1 MVRVCR
7 VVPKDWHK
15 FQPLGDVIPRT
26 RFIVFKTP
34 INSQLST
41 KIFKDQRFTTN
52 DLFRQLAERGQHL
65 GLVVDL
71 TDTDRYYDKEDITGL
86 CIQYEKV
93 NCPGRGFIE
102 RDDCVESF
110 NQAIQEYIDKCED
123 PDALIGVHCTNGIN
137 RCGYLICRFLIERLG
152 WSSHEAIDA
161 FEQAR
166 GYSIEKGSY
175 VMALHKAAKDSRTKQ
190 RADSDSDSSERRK
203 KKKNK
208 RKHQEEENNSAI
220 NEVHMI
226 NAILGELGQ
235 QSASVSGTGYQHS
248 PTGPQTA
255 EPSQPQQHWGFAI
268 KRSKYA
274 QLNQPVT
281 NSTPPDNSATDGTPL
296 DEEEYEEEEYEENEE
311 EAEPEPGKGQSAS
324 SKRRARRNR
333 MQNCMKVM
341 ARGRFHEIQAMR
353 EEIALTHGNARDL

>member
-7 VVPKDWHK
+7 VVPKDWSK
-15 FQPLGDVIPRT
+15 FQPVGNVIPRT

-41 KIFKDQRFTTN
+41 KIHKEQRFTTN
-52 DLFRQLAERGQHL
+52 DLFRQLSERGQYL

-71 TDTDRYYDKEDITGL
+71 SDTDRYYDKKDITGM
-86 CIQYEKV
+86 CVQYEKV

-110 NQAIQEYIDKCED
+110 HQVIQDYTDKCDD

-137 RCGYLICRFLIERLG
+137 RCGYLICRFLIDRLG

-166 GYSIEKGSY
+166 GYSIEKGAY
-175 VMALHKAAKDSRTKQ
+175 VMALHKAAKDKRDKQ
-190 RADSDSDSSERRK
+190 VDSDSDSSERQR

-208 RKHQEEENNSAI
+208 RKHREIVEHENIVLI
-220 NEVHMI
+220 NTI
-226 NAILGELGQ
+226 IGELGSQ
-235 QSASVSGTGYQHS
+235 AASVSGTDYQNS
-248 PTGPQTA
+248 PNGVSVDPG
-255 EPSQPQQHWGFAI
+255 QPQPHHWGFAI

-274 QLNQPVT
+274 QLNQPVA
-281 NSTPPDNSATDGTPL
+281 NGANTPPEPSEGTPQ
-296 DEEEYEEEEYEENEE
+296 EEEEFEEDFEEIEE
-311 EAEPEPGKGQSAS
+311 ETETEPGKGQSVS

-333 MQNCMKVM
+333 MQKYMQVM
-341 ARGRFHEIQAMR
+341 QRGRFHEIQAIR
-353 EEIALTHGNARDL
+353 EEVALSHGSARD